1 MWLDLQIFGF
11 RALWSPY
18 FFTYILLLALA
29 YFLITG
35 PLRHKFGGQ
44 EKPSIKQMTFFYSG
58 LILLYIVKGS
68 PIDLLSHIMLSAHMT
83 QLAVYFLVF
92 PIFIIK
98 GVPVWIW
105 RKVINAPIIKPI
117 YKFFS
122 NPIIA
127 LISFNLL
134 FSIYHMPVIFN
145 FSKSSQFVHSSIS
158 VIILFT
164 AFMMWWMVLALINV
178 HDKLLALVKMGYI
191 FANAALIT
199 PACALIIFAS
209 NPLFAAYSSEGAWFQ
224 AMSLCVPGDV
234 LQGLTPDLSGAEMF
248 SPLST
253 IDDQQLGGIVMQT
266 LITIIYGTMLGRVFF
281 NWYNRESHKIDP
293 IPAESYEIN
302 T

>member
-18 FFTYILLLALA
+18 FFTYILLIALA
-29 YFLITG
+29 YYLITG
-35 PLRHKFGGQ
+35 PFRHKFGEY
-44 EKPSIKQMTFFYSG
+44 EKTSTKQKMFFYSG
-58 LILLYIVKGS
+58 LLLLYIVKGS
-68 PIDLLSHIMLSAHMT
+68 PVDLLSHIMLSAHMT
-83 QLAVYFLVF
+83 QLAIYFLVF

-105 RKVINAPIIKPI
+105 KKIINLPIIKPI
-117 YKFFS
+117 FNFFAH
-122 NPIIA
+122 PIIA

-134 FSIYHMPVIFN
+134 FSIYHMPVVFD
-145 FSKSSQFVHSSIS
+145 FSKSSQLLHSSIS
-158 VIILFT
+158 IIILFT
-164 AFMMWWMVLALINV
+164 AFMMWWMVLAPIEKY
-178 HDKLLALVKMGYI
+178 DKLPALVKMGYI

-209 NPLFAAYSSEGAWFQ
+209 NPLFAAYSSEGAWIQ

-234 LQGLTPDLSGAEMF
+234 LQGLVPDLSGAEMF

-281 NWYNRESHKIDP
+281 SWYNRESHKIDP
-293 IPAESYEIN
+293 VPTESYEIN
-302 T
+302 S